1 MQPDWIM
8 GLLGG
13 LIIGLAGAGSAQV
26 PDRIIGGD
34 LFTAGETGAAM
45 QAPRDVLAAGT
56 SIVLAGT
63 VAQDTQA
70 AGFTVEV
77 DASTGGDLFAAGFSV
92 TLRGPVAEDLTAA
105 GFSVRTAQGAEVTG
119 NVRLAGARVMV
130 DGPVR
135 GALAAAAGK
144 LTLNAE
150 ISGDAVLAGQTIAF
164 GPDARIG
171 GNLTYSAPQR
181 IDIPER
187 VIAADRVTYE
197 PYEPSQM
204 MTDAREMWDDWEY
217 PARPTALS
225 FLGGFLVMLAFFAVI
240 GALFL
245 TLMPARVRHLRRSID
260 GRPGMALL
268 SGVIGLSMLFGLVP
282 ISAMTIVGIPLV
294 PIVLLFTLT
303 VWILG
308 YILGSYV
315 LAMRA
320 MRGLGAAEDP
330 AIWMRLLAV
339 VVGITLA
346 ALLNFIPFIG
356 WMANFALTLLGIG
369 GMTMA
374 VFERIVGNMGPALD
388 VDMQPIEP
396 DQT

>member
-1 MQPDWIM
+1 MR
-8 GLLGG
+8 GLKLAVVTSI
-13 LIIGLAGAGSAQV
+13 LIGLAGAGSAQV
-26 PDRIIGGD
+26 PDRMIGGD
-34 LFTAGETGAAM
+34 LFTSGETGVAL
-45 QAPRDVLAAGT
+45 QVPRDVLAAGT
-56 SIVLAGT
+56 SVVLAGA
-63 VAQDTQA
+63 VAQDTHA
-70 AGFTVEV
+70 AGFDVEV

-92 TLRGPVAEDLTAA
+92 TLRGPVAQDLTAA
-105 GFSVRTAQGAEVTG
+105 GFSVRTARGAEVTG
-119 NVRLAGARVMV
+119 NVRLAGARVIV

-144 LTLNAE
+144 LTLNTE
-150 ISGDAVLAGQTIAF
+150 VSGDAVLAGQTIAF
-164 GPDARIG
+164 GPDARIA
-171 GNLTYSAPQR
+171 GNLTYAAPQR

-204 MTDAREMWDDWEY
+204 MTDAREMWDDWEH
-217 PARPTALS
+217 PVRPTALS

-245 TLMPARVRHLRRSID
+245 TLMPARVRHLRHSID

-320 MRGLGAAEDP
+320 MRSLGAAADP

-339 VVGITLA
+339 VIGITIA

-388 VDMQPIEP
+388 VDMQPIDS
-396 DQT
+396 DQP